1 MRAIHAVRLDEVRP
15 AVLLTREVALPLLS
29 GITVA
34 PITSTVRG
42 ISTEVPV
49 GPGKGLDRDSVINC
63 DTVVT
68 VGHDD
73 VLGFLGYLTDGEDQ
87 LLLRALMAAYD
98 LRLPP
103 RRNGP
108 PVPRARP

>member
-1 MRAIHAVRLDEVRP
+1 MAPDERW

-49 GPGKGLDRDSVINC
+49 GPGHGLDDDSVINC
-63 DTVVT
+63 DTVVA
-68 VGHDD
+68 VAQDD
-73 VLGFLGYLTDGEDQ
+73 VLGFLGYLTDAE
-87 LLLRALMAAYD
+87 D

-103 RRNGP
+103 RQSGP
-108 PVPRARP
+108 PVSRPRP